1 MDESEIYEQQAH
13 DARMAE
19 RAFAQFGRDSLDMLK
34 EYISGGSCDLDVD
47 LLADLAVKCGLMQRV
62 PYDPEMHNVF
72 DRCEPGEMIYY
83 FTAPDSK
90 QKPPE

>member
-1 MDESEIYEQQAH
+1 
-13 DARMAE
+13 
-19 RAFAQFGRDSLDMLK
+19 
-34 EYISGGSCDLDVD
+34 VD